1 MGNRE
6 NIHSDLVWYKRVA
19 LEVLWGVSYLIGCM
33 PRWFRFGILRPFIVA
48 ILRLIGYRKAMIIK
62 NLTNSFP
69 EKSEKERAEIMR
81 ASYNTLAEAIVTTI
95 SLAASD
101 KKQYDDVVEWV
112 DLEGHISRNKGQ
124 DWVAM
129 AAHFGSWEYYPM
141 WGRVDKEGSFLA
153 VYHPLRSEVFEHFYR
168 RMRSRLSPN
177 VEIVPMKNT
186 VRRYVT
192 KRKNGE
198 TAVLGLISDQSP
210 LMRADS
216 KWIDF
221 LNQKTLFVEGGERIA
236 MKFGLPV
243 YFVDSERIE
252 YGRYRIRFVEIY
264 DGKEQVEEGVITH
277 RYAEKLEAMIRRS
290 PELWMWSHNRWRH
303 TPEKQA
309 KKFGATTLK

>member
-1 MGNRE
+1 MGNKE

-19 LEVLWGVSYLIGCM
+19 LEVLWGVSYLIGCV

-48 ILRLIGYRKAMIIK
+48 VLRLVGYRKAMIIK
-62 NLTNSFP
+62 NLKNSFP
-69 EKSEKERAEIMR
+69 EKSDNERKQIMR
-81 ASYNTLAEAIVTTI
+81 ASYNTLAEVIVTTI

-101 KKQYDDVVEWV
+101 KKQYDNVVEWV

-153 VYHPLRSEVFEHFYR
+153 VYHPLRSDIFEHFYL

-243 YFVDSERIE
+243 YLVDSERIE
-252 YGRYRIRFVEIY
+252 YGRYRIRFVQLY
-264 DGKEQVEEGVITH
+264 DGKEQVEEGVITR

>member
-1 MGNRE
+1 MGNKE

-48 ILRLIGYRKAMIIK
+48 VLRLVGYRKAMIIK
-62 NLTNSFP
+62 NLKNSFP
-69 EKSEKERAEIMR
+69 EKSEKERKQIMR
-81 ASYNTLAEAIVTTI
+81 ASYNTLAEVIVTTI

-101 KKQYDDVVEWV
+101 KKQYDNVVEWV

-153 VYHPLRSEVFEHFYR
+153 VYHPLRSDIFEHFYL
-168 RMRSRLSPN
+168 RMRSKLSPN

-252 YGRYRIRFVEIY
+252 YGRYRIRFVQLY
-264 DGKEQVEEGVITH
+264 DGKEQVEEGVITR

-290 PELWMWSHNRWRH
+290 PELWMLSHNRWRH

>member
-1 MGNRE
+1 MGNKE

-48 ILRLIGYRKAMIIK
+48 ILRLVGYRKAMIIK

-69 EKSEKERAEIMR
+69 EKSDKERKQIMR
-81 ASYNTLAEAIVTTI
+81 ASYNTLAEVIVTTI

-101 KKQYDDVVEWV
+101 KKQYDNVVEWV

-153 VYHPLRSEVFEHFYR
+153 VYHPLRSDIFEHFYL
-168 RMRSRLSPN
+168 RMRSKLSPN

-198 TAVLGLISDQSP
+198 PTVLGLISDQSP

-252 YGRYRIRFVEIY
+252 YGRYRIRFVQLY
-264 DGKEQVEEGVITH
+264 DGKEQVEEGVITR
-277 RYAEKLEAMIRRS
+277 RYAEKLEEMIRRS

>member
-1 MGNRE
+1 MGNKE
-6 NIHSDLVWYKRVA
+6 NIHNDLVWYKRVA

-33 PRWFRFGILRPFIVA
+33 PHWFRFGILRPFIVA
-48 ILRLIGYRKAMIIK
+48 VLRLVGYRKAMIIK
-62 NLTNSFP
+62 NLKNSFP
-69 EKSEKERAEIMR
+69 EKSDNERKQIMR
-81 ASYNTLAEAIVTTI
+81 ASYNTLAEVIVTTI

-101 KKQYDDVVEWV
+101 KRQYDNVVEWV

-129 AAHFGSWEYYPM
+129 AAHFGNWEYYPM

-153 VYHPLRSEVFEHFYR
+153 VYHPLRSDIFEHFYR
-168 RMRSRLSPN
+168 RMRSKLSPN

-198 TAVLGLISDQSP
+198 PAVLGLISDQSP

-264 DGKEQVEEGVITH
+264 DGKEQVEEGVITR

>member
-33 PRWFRFGILRPFIVA
+33 PRWFRFGILHPFIVA

-124 DWVAM
+124 DWIAM

-141 WGRVDKEGSFLA
+141 WDRVDKEGSFLA

-277 RYAEKLEAMIRRS
+277 RYAEKLEEMIRRS

>member
-1 MGNRE
+1 MGNKE
-6 NIHSDLVWYKRVA
+6 NIHSNLVWYKRVA
-19 LEVLWGVSYLIGCM
+19 LEVLWGVSYLIGYM

-62 NLTNSFP
+62 NLKNSFP
-69 EKSEKERAEIMR
+69 EKSDNERKQIMR
-81 ASYNTLAEAIVTTI
+81 ASYNTLAEVIVTTI

-101 KKQYDDVVEWV
+101 KKQYDNVVEWV

-124 DWVAM
+124 DWIAM
-129 AAHFGSWEYYPM
+129 ATHFGSWEYYPM

-168 RMRSRLSPN
+168 RMRSKLSPN

-192 KRKNGE
+192 KRSQGE
-198 TAVLGLISDQSP
+198 AAVLGLISDQSP

-252 YGRYRIRFVEIY
+252 YGRYRIRFVQLY
-264 DGKEQVEEGVITH
+264 DGKEQVEEGVITR
-277 RYAEKLEAMIRRS
+277 RYAEKLEEMIRRS

>member
-1 MGNRE
+1 MGNKE

-62 NLTNSFP
+62 NLKNSFP
-69 EKSEKERAEIMR
+69 EKSDNERKQIMR
-81 ASYNTLAEAIVTTI
+81 ASYNTLAEVIVTTI

-101 KKQYDDVVEWV
+101 KKQYDNVVEWV

-129 AAHFGSWEYYPM
+129 AAHFGNWEYYPM

-153 VYHPLRSEVFEHFYR
+153 VYHPLRSEVFEHFYL
-168 RMRSRLSPN
+168 RMRSKLSPN

-198 TAVLGLISDQSP
+198 PTVLGLISDQSP

-264 DGKEQVEEGVITH
+264 DGKEQVEEGVITR

-309 KKFGATTLK
+309 KKFGATTLE

>member
-1 MGNRE
+1 MGNGE
-6 NIHSDLVWYKRVA
+6 NIHSDLVWYKRAA

-33 PRWFRFGILRPFIVA
+33 PRWFRFGILHPFIVA
-48 ILRLIGYRKAMIIK
+48 ILRLIGYRKAMIIR

-168 RMRSRLSPN
+168 RMRSKLSPN

>member
-1 MGNRE
+1 MGNKE

-48 ILRLIGYRKAMIIK
+48 VLRLVGYRKAMIIK
-62 NLTNSFP
+62 NLKNSFP
-69 EKSEKERAEIMR
+69 EKSDNERKQIMR
-81 ASYNTLAEAIVTTI
+81 ASYNTLAEVIVTTI

-101 KKQYDDVVEWV
+101 KKQYDNVVEWV

-153 VYHPLRSEVFEHFYR
+153 VYHPLRSDIFEHFYL

-243 YFVDSERIE
+243 YLVDSERIE
-252 YGRYRIRFVEIY
+252 YGRYRIRFVQLY
-264 DGKEQVEEGVITH
+264 DGKEQVEEGVITR

>member
-1 MGNRE
+1 MGNKE

-19 LEVLWGVSYLIGCM
+19 LEVLWGISYLIGCM

-81 ASYNTLAEAIVTTI
+81 ASYSTLAEAIVTTI

-101 KKQYDDVVEWV
+101 KKQYDNVVEWV

-124 DWVAM
+124 DWIAM

-141 WGRVDKEGSFLA
+141 WGRVDKEGPFLA

-264 DGKEQVEEGVITH
+264 DGKEQVEEGVITR
-277 RYAEKLEAMIRRS
+277 RYAEKLEEMIRRS

-309 KKFGATTLK
+309 KKFGATTLE